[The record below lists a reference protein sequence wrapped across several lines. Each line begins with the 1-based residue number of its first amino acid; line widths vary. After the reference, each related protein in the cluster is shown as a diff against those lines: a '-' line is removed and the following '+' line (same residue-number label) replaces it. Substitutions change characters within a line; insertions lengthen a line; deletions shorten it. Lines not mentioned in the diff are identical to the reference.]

1 MTAYFPAADNWQS
14 LDPATAGFDPAQL
27 AAAFSYAATQ
37 EITASRDLRDMVPKG
52 ERHPYDRQLGPLQD
66 RSPAAGLVVKNGY
79 LVGSFGPIDSVEVT
93 FSCSKSY
100 ISAVAGLACNDG
112 LFNDLDAPVG
122 HSSAASYSS
131 QRELRRDR
139 RRWGCQQRPQLRPL
153 TAPP

>member
-14 LDPATAGFDPAQL
+14 LDPTTAGFDPAQL

-37 EITASRDLRDMVPKG
+37 EIAASRDLRDMVPKG

-66 RSPAAGLVVKNGY
+66 RSPAAGLVGKSGY

-100 ISAVAGLACNDG
+100 ISAVAGEVTFVLVSTEDS
-112 LFNDLDAPVG
+112 DALVEMIRQPALLQKKVVVVK
-122 HSSAASYSS
+122 SMSDEEK
-131 QRELRRDR
+131 ELS
-139 RRWGCQQRPQLRPL
+139 LIHI
-153 TAPP
+153 